1 MPTNIINLC
10 KRYIHLIS
18 IFLLILLILNSYNLF
33 LLDLFFYI
41 LLHILFI
48 YLIFFYDNKINYY
61 TTFLIAFILD
71 LYLVNNFGPHLIIF
85 LLMFTIIKKFKIF
98 FNNKN
103 PQYLIFAN
111 LIIIY
116 IMLVLETIIWI
127 IFYDNSLNLYVL
139 INYFIVL
146 ILIYYPSYFV
156 LKLIKF

>member
-116 IMLVLETIIWI
+116 IMLVLETIIWTT
-127 IFYDNSLNLYVL
+127 FYDNPLNLYVL